1 MDWIEVMP
9 AVRMLASK
17 NGLVTCK
24 LTDEKGDV
32 TNADTSKS
40 IVIED
45 SAGIKENIRKYFD
58 DWFSAN
64 ETVPDTV
71 VIRGE
76 GTIEITRAEVA
87 GRQRIP
93 GRIVI
98 VTGGAQGF
106 GAGIAEELFEEGAN
120 IVIADLNEEAGNALA
135 ETFNGKNYT
144 NKSFFVKTDVS
155 DPDSVDNLTRE
166 TTLRFGGLDVMISNA
181 GILRAGGLDEM
192 DPKTFDIMTKV
203 NYTGYF
209 YCAKY
214 ASKVMR
220 IQSEYS
226 DGVHFMDIIQINSKS
241 GLKGS
246 NRNFAYAGG
255 KFGGIGLTQSFAL
268 ELMPYQI
275 KVNSICP
282 GNFFEGP
289 LWSNPENGLFVQYL
303 RAGKVPGAKTI
314 EDVKLFYE
322 SQVPAKRGCRVIDVV
337 RAILYAI
344 EQEYETGQAIP
355 VTGGQE
361 MLK

>member
-1 MDWIEVMP
+1 MNILEIMP

-17 NGLVTCK
+17 NGLVTCR

-32 TNADTSKS
+32 SGAGNKTLVIENADALRSGFENWFGVNADAPGS
-40 IVIED
+40 VIVKD
-45 SAGIKENIRKYFD
+45 
-58 DWFSAN
+58 
-64 ETVPDTV
+64 VC
-71 VIRGE
+71 
-76 GTIEITRAEVA
+76 TIEVTATGET

-93 GRIVI
+93 GRVVI

-106 GAGIAEELFEEGAN
+106 GAGIADELFEEGAN
-120 IVIADLNEEAGNALA
+120 IVVADLNEEVGSEMVAKLNA
-135 ETFNGKNYT
+135 KNYA
-144 NKSFFVKTDVS
+144 NKALFVKTDVS
-155 DPDSVDNLTRE
+155 DPDSVENLVKE
-166 TTLRFGGLDVMISNA
+166 TTIRFGGLDVMISNA

-192 DPKTFDIMTKV
+192 DPKTFEIMTKV

-214 ASKVMR
+214 SSAVMK

-226 DGVHFMDIIQINSKS
+226 GGRHFMDILQINSKS

-268 ELMPYQI
+268 ELMPNQI

-282 GNFFEGP
+282 GNFFDGP

-303 RAGKVPGAKTI
+303 KAGKVPGAKTI
-314 EDVKLFYE
+314 EDVKQFYE
-322 SQVPAKRGCRVIDVV
+322 NQVPARRGCRVIDVV

>member
-1 MDWIEVMP
+1 MNILEIIP

-17 NGLVTCK
+17 NGLVTCS

-32 TNADTSKS
+32 T
-40 IVIED
+40 
-45 SAGIKENIRKYFD
+45 
-58 DWFSAN
+58 SAN
-64 ETVPDTV
+64 QNTLVIDDVTELKSSFSDWYKNSTETPEC
-71 VIRGE
+71 VIVKGK
-76 GTIEITRAEVA
+76 GKIDINSSDLV
-87 GRQRIP
+87 GQQRIP

-106 GAGIAEELFEEGAN
+106 GAGIANELFEEGAN
-120 IVIADLNEEAGNALA
+120 IVVADLNEEVGKEMISQLNSKEYSNKAL
-135 ETFNGKNYT
+135 
-144 NKSFFVKTDVS
+144 FVKTDVS
-155 DPDSVDNLTRE
+155 DPDSVENLINK
-166 TTLRFGGLDVMISNA
+166 TTLHFGGLDVMISNA

-192 DPKTFDIMTKV
+192 DPKTFDLMTKV
-203 NYTGYF
+203 NYAGYF

-214 ASKVMR
+214 SSKVMK
-220 IQSEYS
+220 IQSKYS
-226 DGVHFMDIIQINSKS
+226 DGNHFMDILQINSKS

-268 ELMPYQI
+268 ELMPDQI

-282 GNFFEGP
+282 GNFFDGP

-303 RAGKVPGAKTI
+303 KAGKVPGAKTI
-314 EDVKLFYE
+314 EDVKVFYE
-322 SQVPAKRGCRVIDVV
+322 NQVPAKRGCRVIDVV

-344 EQEYETGQAIP
+344 EQQYETGQAIP

>member
-1 MDWIEVMP
+1 MNITDIIP
-9 AVRMLASK
+9 AVRIAASK
-17 NGLVTCK
+17 NGLVTCR
-24 LTDEKGDV
+24 LAGEKGDV
-32 TNADTSKS
+32 AGADEKTL
-40 IVIED
+40 VID
-45 SAGIKENIRKYFD
+45 SAESIREAFD
-58 DWFSAN
+58 GWFEKNTPAPEKVVLKDVCTIDVSG
-64 ETVPDTV
+64 VDTV
-71 VIRGE
+71 
-76 GTIEITRAEVA
+76 

-106 GAGIAEELFEEGAN
+106 GAGIAGELFEEGAN
-120 IVIADLNEEAGNALA
+120 IVVADLNEEVGSEMAAKLNEKG
-135 ETFNGKNYT
+135 YQ
-144 NKSFFVKTDVS
+144 NKAFFVKADVS
-155 DPDSVDNLTRE
+155 DPDSVENLVKE
-166 TTLRFGGLDVMISNA
+166 TVLNFGGIDVMISNA

-192 DPKTFDIMTKV
+192 DPKTFDLMTKV

-214 ASKVMR
+214 SSKVMK

-226 DGVHFMDIIQINSKS
+226 DGNHYMDIIQINSKS

-268 ELMPYQI
+268 ELMPHRI

-282 GNFFEGP
+282 GNFFDGP

-303 RAGKVPGAKTI
+303 KAGKVPGAKTI
-314 EDVKLFYE
+314 EDVKRHYE
-322 SQVPAKRGCRVIDVV
+322 NQVPARRGCRVIDVV

>member
-1 MDWIEVMP
+1 MNILETVP

-17 NGLVTCK
+17 NGLVTCR
-24 LTDEKGDV
+24 LTDEKGDA
-32 TNADTSKS
+32 ADVNNNTL
-40 IVIED
+40 VIDD
-45 SAGIKENIRKYFD
+45 STKLKDSFAGWYKNSSEAPGCVIIK
-58 DWFSAN
+58 
-64 ETVPDTV
+64 
-71 VIRGE
+71 GE
-76 GTIEITRAEVA
+76 GTIEIKLSEAV

-106 GAGIAEELFEEGAN
+106 GAGIATELFEEGAN
-120 IVIADLNEEAGNALA
+120 IVVADLNEEVGKEMIAKL
-135 ETFNGKNYT
+135 NGKGYS
-144 NKSFFVKTDVS
+144 NKALFVKTDVS
-155 DPDSVDNLTRE
+155 NPDSVENLIKE
-166 TTLRFGGLDVMISNA
+166 TTLHFGGLDVMISNA

-192 DPKTFDIMTKV
+192 DPKTFDLMTKV
-203 NYTGYF
+203 NYAGYF

-214 ASKVMR
+214 SSKVMK
-220 IQSEYS
+220 IQSQYS
-226 DGVHFMDIIQINSKS
+226 DGSHFMDILQINSKS

-268 ELMPYQI
+268 ELMPDRI

-282 GNFFEGP
+282 GNFFDGP

-303 RAGKVPGAKTI
+303 KAGKVPGAKTI
-314 EDVKLFYE
+314 EDVKQLYE
-322 SQVPAKRGCRVIDVV
+322 NQVPAKRGCRVIDVV

>member
-1 MDWIEVMP
+1 MELLEIMP
-9 AVRMLASK
+9 AVRMSVSK
-17 NGLVTCK
+17 NRLVACR
-24 LTDEKGDV
+24 LVDEKG
-32 TNADTSKS
+32 NAAGADEGTLVMESAEELRAS
-40 IVIED
+40 INTWF
-45 SAGIKENIRKYFD
+45 ENNSTEPEK
-58 DWFSAN
+58 
-64 ETVPDTV
+64 V
-71 VIRGE
+71 VIRNVC
-76 GTIEITRAEVA
+76 TIEIITHEETGCR
-87 GRQRIP
+87 RIP

-106 GAGIAEELFEEGAN
+106 GAGIANELFEEGAN
-120 IVIADLNEEAGNALA
+120 IVVADLNEEAGRSMVDKLNTKGLENKAL
-135 ETFNGKNYT
+135 
-144 NKSFFVKTDVS
+144 FVKTDVS
-155 DPDSVDNLTRE
+155 DPGSVENLVKE
-166 TTLRFGGLDVMISNA
+166 TALRFGGLDVMISNA

-192 DPKTFDIMTKV
+192 DPGTFDLMTKV

-214 ASKVMR
+214 SSKVMK

-226 DGVHFMDIIQINSKS
+226 DGTHFMDIIQINSKS

-275 KVNSICP
+275 KVNSVCP
-282 GNFFEGP
+282 GNFFDGP

-303 RAGKVPGAKTI
+303 KAGKVPGAKTI
-314 EDVKLFYE
+314 EDVKRHYE
-322 SQVPAKRGCRVIDVV
+322 NQVPARRGCRVIDVV

>member
-1 MDWIEVMP
+1 MDILEILP

-17 NGLVTCK
+17 NGLVTCR
-24 LTDEKGDV
+24 LVDEKGD
-32 TNADTSKS
+32 DSTSGEK
-40 IVIED
+40 ILVIENPGALKD
-45 SAGIKENIRKYFD
+45 VFGS
-58 DWFSAN
+58 WFSSNSSAPEN
-64 ETVPDTV
+64 
-71 VIRGE
+71 VIIKGVC
-76 GTIEITRAEVA
+76 TIEVALTGDA

-93 GRIVI
+93 GRVVI

-120 IVIADLNEEAGNALA
+120 IVVADLNEEVGREMVGKLNVKDYANKAL
-135 ETFNGKNYT
+135 
-144 NKSFFVKTDVS
+144 FVKTDVS
-155 DPDSVDNLTRE
+155 DPDSVENLTKE

-192 DPKTFDIMTKV
+192 DPKTFEIMTKV

-214 ASKVMR
+214 SSKVMKV
-220 IQSEYS
+220 QSEYS
-226 DGVHFMDIIQINSKS
+226 YGNHFMDIIQINSKS

-268 ELMPYQI
+268 ELMPHQI
-275 KVNSICP
+275 KVNSVCP
-282 GNFFEGP
+282 GNFFDGP

-303 RAGKVPGAKTI
+303 KAGKVPGAKTI
-314 EDVKLFYE
+314 EDVKKFYE
-322 SQVPAKRGCRVIDVV
+322 NQVPARRGCRVIDVV

-361 MLK
+361 MLR

>member
-1 MDWIEVMP
+1 MNILEILP

-17 NGLVTCK
+17 KGLVTCS
-24 LTDEKGDV
+24 LTDEKGEGS
-32 TNADTSKS
+32 ADEKTL
-40 IVIED
+40 VIESPDELRTAFKSWYESNDSAPESVVVSGVCTIAVD
-45 SAGIKENIRKYFD
+45 SAG
-58 DWFSAN
+58 
-64 ETVPDTV
+64 DT
-71 VIRGE
+71 
-76 GTIEITRAEVA
+76 

-120 IVIADLNEEAGNALA
+120 IVVADLNEEVGSEMAARLNA
-135 ETFNGKNYT
+135 KNYS

-155 DPDSVDNLTRE
+155 DPDSVENLIKE

-214 ASKVMR
+214 SSKVMK
-220 IQSEYS
+220 IQSQYS
-226 DGVHFMDIIQINSKS
+226 EGSHFMDIIQINSKS

-268 ELMPYQI
+268 ELMPHQI

-282 GNFFEGP
+282 GNFFDGP

-303 RAGKVPGAKTI
+303 KAGKVPGAKTI
-314 EDVKLFYE
+314 EDVKQYYE
-322 SQVPAKRGCRVIDVV
+322 NQVPARRGCRVIDVV